1 MGDRPVLNHRVALIG
16 NPNSGK
22 SSIFNQLTG
31 LRQHTGNFPGV
42 TVERHSGPL
51 RLGDGTRVR
60 IIDFPGTYS
69 LYPTSLDERVVFD
82 VLSNPQHPDYPD
94 LVIYVADA
102 LRLDQH
108 LLLLAQV
115 RDLGI
120 PAMLLLNLVDA
131 ARASGLAY
139 EEEKLAGDLDIPVLP
154 VNGRTG
160 EGLERVKAGI
170 EQFYRQPFG
179 EARQPIGFTPT
190 AEMAST
196 VRELRAA
203 MPDLRGDFQALI
215 VAHHAPHLSYLS
227 ADQASRVQD
236 IARRNGFDALKAQ
249 YAEIME
255 RYRAIDT
262 IIARAR
268 EVLPGAGRNPLTRR
282 LDRVLTHPWW
292 GPAVFFL
299 LLLMVFQ
306 AVFSWSSL
314 PMEWIESLFV
324 QMGEMVHYAFGE
336 GWLSS
341 LLSDGI
347 LAGLGG
353 VLVFIPQIALLFL
366 LISLLE
372 ESGYMA
378 RAVYLFDRLMRQF
391 GLNGR
396 SLVAL
401 VSGAACAI
409 PAIMSARTI
418 TNTRERLITI
428 LVTPFISCSARLPVY
443 AVLVGLM
450 VPAEYHLGVV
460 SYQALVFMGLYL
472 LGLLAAFGSA
482 LLLKRWLHTGEQ
494 GFLLI
499 ELPDYQTP
507 HWRNVLL
514 NVWGKVAS
522 FVREAGKIIVV
533 ISIVLW
539 FLASFGPPGRM
550 DAAQSEA
557 EALAS
562 REQLDP
568 DQAADL
574 VAARR
579 LEASFAGIS
588 GKLIEPV
595 IRPLGFDWKIGIALI
610 TSFAARE
617 VFVGTMATIYSIGST
632 DDEQTIRQRMAA
644 ELNPDTGRARYTLPV
659 SLSLLLFYVFA
670 MQCMSTLA
678 VVRKE
683 TGTWRWPL
691 IQFAFMSGLAYLASL
706 IAYQG
711 ALALGWS

>member
-1 MGDRPVLNHRVALIG
+1 MGDQPVLNHRLALIG

-22 SSIFNQLTG
+22 SSLFNQLSG
-31 LRQHTGNFPGV
+31 LRQRTGNFPGV
-42 TVERHSGPL
+42 TVEQHSGQV
-51 RLGDGTRVR
+51 RLPGGEVLR

-69 LYPTSLDERVVFD
+69 LYPSSLDERVVFD
-82 VLSNPQHPDYPD
+82 VLSHPGHPDFPD
-94 LVIYVADA
+94 LIVYVADT

-115 RDLGI
+115 RDLGF
-120 PAMLLLNLVDA
+120 PAILALNLVDA
-131 ARASGLAY
+131 AAGSGVSYHKETLSRG
-139 EEEKLAGDLDIPVLP
+139 LDLPVVA

-160 EGLERVKAGI
+160 EGIPELKSAI
-170 EQFYRQPFG
+170 EAFYRSDQRPGLQPAGFRSTG
-179 EARQPIGFTPT
+179 EMQETISAIRT
-190 AEMAST
+190 AFPLLD
-196 VRELRAA
+196 R
-203 MPDLRGDFQALI
+203 DFQALI
-215 VAHHAPHLSYLS
+215 FAHHAPHLTFLTPEE
-227 ADQASRVQD
+227 V
-236 IARRNGFDALKAQ
+236 ARIGEITARTGFRSLEAQ
-249 YAEIME
+249 HTEIMG
-255 RYRAIDT
+255 RYEVLDT
-262 IIARAR
+262 LLAQCRL
-268 EVLPGAGRNPLTRR
+268 VLPGSGRNPFTRKV
-282 LDRVLTHPWW
+282 DRVLTHVIW
-292 GPAVFFL
+292 GPLFFL
-299 LLLMVFQ
+299 LFLLLVFQ
-306 AVFSWSSL
+306 AVFTWSSL

-324 QMGEMVHYAFGE
+324 EMGGLVRYALGE

-341 LLSDGI
+341 LLSDGV

-378 RAVYLFDRLMRQF
+378 RAVYLFDRLMRRF

-401 VSGAACAI
+401 VSGTACAI

-418 TNTRERLITI
+418 TNSRERLITI
-428 LVTPFISCSARLPVY
+428 LVTPFMSCSARLPVY

-450 VPAEYHLGVV
+450 VPAKSFWGLV

-472 LGLLAAFGSA
+472 LGTVAAFAAA
-482 LLLKRWLHTGEQ
+482 LALKRILKTGEA

-507 HWRNVLL
+507 HWRNVLF
-514 NVWGKVAS
+514 NVWSKVSA
-522 FVREAGKIIVV
+522 FVREAGKIILI
-533 ISIVLW
+533 ISIALW

-550 DAAQSEA
+550 DVAQKQA
-557 EALAS
+557 EARALLAELDV
-562 REQLDP
+562 EQT
-568 DQAADL
+568 ADL
-574 VAARR
+574 VAAARM
-579 LEASFAGIS
+579 EASFAGLS
-588 GKLIEPV
+588 GKLIEPL

-632 DDEQTIRQRMAA
+632 EDEQTIRQRMAE
-644 ELNPDTGRARYTLPV
+644 ELNPDTGKPRYTLAV

-670 MQCMSTLA
+670 MQCMSTMA

-683 TGTWRWPL
+683 TGTWKWPL
-691 IQFAFMSGLAYLASL
+691 IQFAFMTGLAYLASL
-706 IAYQG
+706 VTYQTVMF
-711 ALALGWS
+711 LGWS

>member
-1 MGDRPVLNHRVALIG
+1 MGDQPVLNHRLALIG
-16 NPNSGK
+16 NPNCGK
-22 SSIFNQLTG
+22 SSLFNQLTG
-31 LRQHTGNFPGV
+31 LRQRTGNFPGV
-42 TVERHSGPL
+42 TVEQHSGAV
-51 RLGDGTRVR
+51 RLPGGDTVK

-82 VLSNPQHPDYPD
+82 VLSNPAHPDFPD
-94 LVIYVADA
+94 LIIYVADA

-120 PAMLLLNLVDA
+120 PAILALNLVDA
-131 ARASGLAY
+131 AADSGISYALEALS
-139 EEEKLAGDLDIPVLP
+139 EQLDIPVVA

-160 EGLERVKAGI
+160 EGIPELKEIIHRFYQSPGI
-170 EQFYRQPFG
+170 SGRQPAGFLPSG
-179 EARQPIGFTPT
+179 EIQAAIDAIREAFPHLRQ
-190 AEMAST
+190 
-196 VRELRAA
+196 
-203 MPDLRGDFQALI
+203 DFQALLH
-215 VAHHAPHLSYLS
+215 AHHAAHLSFLT
-227 ADQASRVQD
+227 ASEVSQIQD
-236 IARRNGFDALKAQ
+236 ITTRFGFHSLQAQ
-249 YAEIME
+249 HAEIMA
-255 RYRAIDT
+255 RYRGLDELLDKS
-262 IIARAR
+262 RR
-268 EVLPGAGRNPLTRR
+268 MLPGSRRNLFTRR
-282 LDRVLTHPWW
+282 LDRVLTHKVW
-292 GPAVFFL
+292 GPFFFLFFL
-299 LLLMVFQ
+299 LLVFQ
-306 AVFSWSSL
+306 AVFTWSSL

-324 QMGEMVHYAFGE
+324 ELGGMVRYALGE
-336 GWLSS
+336 GWMAS

-378 RAVYLFDRLMRQF
+378 RAVYLFDRLMRRF

-401 VSGAACAI
+401 VSGTACAI

-418 TNTRERLITI
+418 TNSRERLITI
-428 LVTPFISCSARLPVY
+428 LVTPFMSCSARLPVY

-450 VPAEYHLGVV
+450 VPAESYLGLI

-472 LGLLAAFGSA
+472 LGVLAAFGSA
-482 LLLKRWLHTGEQ
+482 LVLKRLLKTREE

-499 ELPDYQTP
+499 ELPDYQSP
-507 HWRNVLL
+507 HWRNVLF
-514 NVWGKVAS
+514 NVWSKVSA
-522 FVREAGKIIVV
+522 FVREAGKIILV
-533 ISIVLW
+533 ISIILW

-550 DAAQSEA
+550 DRAQRQA
-557 EALAS
+557 EAKALQS
-562 REQLDP
+562 NLDVS
-568 DQAADL
+568 QTADL
-574 VAARR
+574 VAAARM
-579 LEASFAGIS
+579 EASFAGVS
-588 GKLIEPV
+588 GKLIEPL

-632 DDEQTIRQRMAA
+632 EDEQTIRQRMAE
-644 ELNPDTGRARYTLPV
+644 ELNPDTGKPRYTLAV

-670 MQCMSTLA
+670 MQCMSTIA

-683 TGTWRWPL
+683 TGTWKWPL
-691 IQFAFMSGLAYLASL
+691 LQFAFMTGLAYVASL
-706 IAYQG
+706 TAYQT
-711 ALALGWS
+711 LMFMGWS

>member
-1 MGDRPVLNHRVALIG
+1 MGDPTVLNHRAALIG

-31 LRQHTGNFPGV
+31 MRQHTGNFPGV

-51 RLGDGTRVR
+51 RLAGGKRIR

-69 LYPTSLDERVVFD
+69 MYPTSLDERVVFD
-82 VLSNPQHPDYPD
+82 VLSNPRHPDYPD
-94 LVIYVADA
+94 LVVYVADA
-102 LRLDQH
+102 MRLDQH

-120 PAMLLLNLVDA
+120 PALLLLNLVDA
-131 ARASGLAY
+131 AGASGMSFD
-139 EEEKLAGDLDIPVLP
+139 AGQLSRDLDLGVIP

-160 EGLERVKAGI
+160 EGMDEARAAIER
-170 EQFYRQPFG
+170 FYREPAGAGKQPV
-179 EARQPIGFTPT
+179 GFDPN
-190 AEMAST
+190 AEMTAT
-196 VRELRAA
+196 VRALRTAF
-203 MPDLRGDFQALI
+203 PDLGGDFQALL
-215 VAHHAPHLSYLS
+215 VAHHAPHLSYLTS
-227 ADQASRVQD
+227 DQVRQVKEITD
-236 IARRNGFDALKAQ
+236 RNGFDTLQAQ
-249 YAEIME
+249 YAEIMG
-255 RYRAIDT
+255 RYQAIDALVAASRKAVSGT
-262 IIARAR
+262 
-268 EVLPGAGRNPLTRR
+268 GRNPLTRR

-292 GPAVFFL
+292 GPTIFFL
-299 LLLMVFQ
+299 LLLLVFQ

-314 PMEWIESLFV
+314 PMAWIETLFV
-324 QMGEMVHYAFGE
+324 NLGEMVRYALGE

-341 LLSDGI
+341 LLSDGV

-378 RAVYLFDRLMRQF
+378 RAVYLFDRMMRRF

-418 TNTRERLITI
+418 TNSRERLITI

-450 VPAEYHLGVV
+450 VPAEYHLGVI

-499 ELPDYQTP
+499 ELPDYQAP
-507 HWRNVLL
+507 HWRNVFL
-514 NVWGKVAS
+514 NVWGKVSS
-522 FVREAGKIIVV
+522 FVREAGRIIVV
-533 ISIVLW
+533 ISILLW
-539 FLASFGPPGRM
+539 FLASFGPPGSM
-550 DAAQSEA
+550 EAARVEA
-557 EALAS
+557 EALATQA
-562 REQLDP
+562 QLDP
-568 DQAADL
+568 EQTADL

-617 VFVGTMATIYSIGST
+617 VFVGTMATIYSLGST

-644 ELNPDTGRARYTLPV
+644 ELHPDTGRARYTLPV

-691 IQFAFMSGLAYLASL
+691 IQFVFMSGLAYLASL

-711 ALALGWS
+711 AMAMGWS